1 VLLVDTNVLLAAA
14 DVSAVEHD
22 RCARLLEEHQDL
34 TVTAAVAVES
44 AWMIESRLG
53 PRAEAAF
60 VAALAAGE
68 LHVVDLTTAD
78 WRRCAELIERYHD
91 LGLGVVDSS
100 IVAVAERLGA
110 STIATLNH
118 RDFAVVRPV
127 HVAAFELLP

>member
-1 VLLVDTNVLLAAA
+1 MLLVDTNVILAAA
-14 DVSAVEHD
+14 DESAVEHD
-22 RCARLLEEHQDL
+22 RCARLLDAHQDL

-68 LHVVDLTTAD
+68 MHVVDLTAAD

-100 IVAVAERLGA
+100 IVAVAERLGV
-110 STIATLNH
+110 STIATLNRRH
-118 RDFAVVRPV
+118 FAVVRPV